1 MANKSKESIFGIR
14 QLQDDAARDGPVFVP
29 EPDQIRTA
37 TAADLKFVD
46 SLQKKFANCVGFL
59 PKIAIENLLN
69 AGHIRL
75 AMENDDG
82 AGYIL
87 SRPRLVWQ
95 PRMRSITQAC
105 VAMDAQRRHHG
116 LALLETISAEATA
129 DGLLA
134 LQACCA
140 VGLESNSFW
149 QAAGFIPIV
158 HMVPENVRGR
168 EIICWRKPLTSVVPA
183 WFAMPPKFAGHRA
196 AKPNL
201 TRDPNRSTD
210 AISDAQRFIT
220 FANAG
225 ANSRGH
231 GS

>member
-1 MANKSKESIFGIR
+1 MADLRAQLFGCNR
-14 QLQDDAARDGPVFVP
+14 ASPPPVGSGDPVFIP
-29 EPDQIRTA
+29 QLDQIRTA
-37 TAADLKFVD
+37 RPEDEKFVD
-46 SLQKKFANCVGFL
+46 HLQKKFANCVGFL
-59 PKIAIENLLN
+59 PKIAITNLIE

-75 AMENDDG
+75 TVENGEG

-95 PRMRSITQAC
+95 PKMRSITQAC

-116 LALLETISAEATA
+116 LALLETISMEARA
-129 DGLLA
+129 GGLLA
-134 LQACCA
+134 IQACCA
-140 VGLESNSFW
+140 VGLDSNGFW
-149 QAAGFIPIV
+149 AAAGFVPV
-158 HMVPENVRGR
+158 CHMTPENVRGR
-168 EIICWRKPLTSVVPA
+168 EIICWRKPLTSVVPT

-210 AISDAQRFIT
+210 AISDARKFIT
-220 FANAG
+220 FTHTAG
-225 ANSRGH
+225 DSRGH